1 MLENFFKLRENDTN
15 VETEVLAGITTFL
28 TMAYILAVNPMI
40 LEKAGMPFAGVLTA
54 TILVASLSSILMGLS
69 ANLPFALAPGM
80 GINAFFTFSMVIG
93 MKIPWQTAL
102 GAVFIS
108 GIIFLLMTIFRLRE
122 AIVRAIPHC
131 VRLGVAAGIGL
142 FLCLL
147 ALKSAGFIVSNPATL
162 VGFGGFNA
170 QTLVFLAGLAL
181 TIFFEHRKIHGS
193 LLLGIVLTT
202 LLAIGHGRLWFGDV
216 FVTVPAQLS
225 AQPDFSSV
233 FLKLDIVGAL
243 NFGIMG
249 AVFTLLFTDMFD
261 SISTFLGVA
270 SVAGM
275 VDENGE
281 PKNFNQALLVD
292 AVSTTLSGLVGS
304 SSGTTYVESAAGVE
318 QGGRTG
324 LTAVVTGALFIPFLW
339 FAPALQMVPPC
350 AVAPALL
357 LVGFFMLRAIAGI
370 DWKDYEVGLPAFAA
384 LILIPFTFSIS
395 QGISWS
401 LILFLLLKIYSGKT
415 RETQPMLWIITGFA
429 GLALYLS

>member
-15 VETEVLAGITTFL
+15 IETEVLAGITTFL

-40 LEKAGMPFAGVLTA
+40 LEKAGMPFGGVLTA
-54 TILVASLSSILMGLS
+54 TILVASLSSILMGLF

-202 LLAIGHGRLWFGDV
+202 LLAIGHGRLWSGDV
-216 FVTVPAQLS
+216 FVSVPAQLS

-233 FLKLDIVGAL
+233 FFKLDIVGAL